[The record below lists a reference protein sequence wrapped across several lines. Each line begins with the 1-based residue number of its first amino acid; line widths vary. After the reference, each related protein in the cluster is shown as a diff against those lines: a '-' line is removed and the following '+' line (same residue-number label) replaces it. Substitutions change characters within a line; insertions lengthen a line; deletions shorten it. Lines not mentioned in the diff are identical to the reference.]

1 MKMTIEEL
9 KAKTKLFQVGTVSQ
23 EEINNAEN
31 QLNLHFTEEYKN
43 YLSNYGAISFGAHEI
58 TGLGVS
64 GYLNVVTATE
74 KERNLG
80 GDFPKDCILLENN
93 GIDGILTIMDEK
105 GFVYSFNGKEK
116 KQIAVSFSNFLKEL
130 I

>member
-23 EEINNAEN
+23 EEINNAEKK
-31 QLNLHFTEEYKN
+31 LNLHFSEEYKS
-43 YLSNYGAISFGAHEI
+43 YLSNYGAISFGSHEI

-105 GFVYSFNGKEK
+105 GFVYSFDGTK
-116 KQIAVSFSNFLKEL
+116 KRQIASSFTNFLKGL

>member
-1 MKMTIEEL
+1 M
-9 KAKTKLFQVGTVSQ
+9 
-23 EEINNAEN
+23 
-31 QLNLHFTEEYKN
+31 
-43 YLSNYGAISFGAHEI
+43 
-58 TGLGVS
+58 
-64 GYLNVVTATE
+64 NVVTATE

>member
-1 MKMTIEEL
+1 MKNTIEEL
-9 KAKTKLFQVGTVSQ
+9 KSKIKLFQIGTVSQ
-23 EEINNAEN
+23 DEINNAEEK
-31 QLNLHFTEEYKN
+31 LKLHFTEEYKI
-43 YLSNYGAISFGAHEI
+43 YLSNYGAISFGTHEI

-80 GDFPKDCILLENN
+80 GNFPNDCILLENN
-93 GIDGILTIMDEK
+93 AIDGILTIMDEN
-105 GFVYSFNGKEK
+105 GIVYSFDGTK
-116 KQIAVSFSNFLKEL
+116 KRQIASSFNNFLKGL

>member
-1 MKMTIEEL
+1 MEFNWERFKIKNIAVECCNKEEMVDFL
-9 KAKTKLFQVGTVSQ
+9 
-23 EEINNAEN
+23 
-31 QLNLHFTEEYKN
+31 
-43 YLSNYGAISFGAHEI
+43 
-58 TGLGVS
+58 GLV
-64 GYLNVVTATE
+64 
-74 KERNLG
+74 
-80 GDFPKDCILLENN
+80 ENN

>member
-1 MKMTIEEL
+1 MKNIIEEL
-9 KAKTKLFQVGTVSQ
+9 KSKTKLFQIGTVSQ
-23 EEINNAEN
+23 DEINNAEN

-74 KERNLG
+74 KERSLG
-80 GDFPKDCILLENN
+80 EKFPKDCILIENN
-93 GIDGILTIMDEK
+93 GIDGLLTIMDVN
-105 GFVYSFNGKEK
+105 GIVYSFDGTTK
-116 KQIAVSFSNFLKEL
+116 KKIASSFSEFLKNC